1 MQLKNGGER
10 RGHHETSIGR
20 RDLICNIRV
29 RNISR
34 KVEKGVKKNR
44 VGGAVTLRKTMS
56 FMRRLSLDEVP
67 RVV

>member
-34 KVEKGVKKNR
+34 KVEKGVKKKIELG
-44 VGGAVTLRKTMS
+44 VLL
-56 FMRRLSLDEVP
+56 LSEKL
-67 RVV
+67 